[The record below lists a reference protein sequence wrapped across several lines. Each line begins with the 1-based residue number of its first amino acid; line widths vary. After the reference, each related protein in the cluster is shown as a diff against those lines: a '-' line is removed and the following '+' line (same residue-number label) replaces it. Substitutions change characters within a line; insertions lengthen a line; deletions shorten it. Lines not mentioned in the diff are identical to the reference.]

1 MGVGK
6 SSCQDVCMYH
16 LCGYKEVAKIDSD
29 TRNSTVKRLAA
40 LKTFPTCI
48 EVSIFLMNYRY
59 YACTL
64 MNDICYCRTTLVL
77 AKKKI

>member
-29 TRNSTVKRLAA
+29 TRNTTVKRLAA

-48 EVSIFLMNYRY
+48 EVMHIFDELYVYYPIMN
-59 YACTL
+59 APS
-64 MNDICYCRTTLVL
+64 
-77 AKKKI
+77 